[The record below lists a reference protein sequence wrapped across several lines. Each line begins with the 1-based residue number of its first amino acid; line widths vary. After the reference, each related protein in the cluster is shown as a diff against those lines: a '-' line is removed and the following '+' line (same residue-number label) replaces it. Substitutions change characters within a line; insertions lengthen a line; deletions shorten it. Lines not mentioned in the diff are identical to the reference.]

1 MRTTRSPAAVATL
14 VAIVIGGAAS
24 PALGAGDEQAPRP
37 AAPPTRAS
45 SPDFYFQPPV
55 GSLGVRGSW
64 VFARA
69 GSDIFRFFTNQ
80 LTLDKGDFSGPG
92 LAADLGFAI
101 TPRLDVVAGVD
112 YARSAASSEYRDLVD
127 NNRLAIEQRTELTT
141 VGLTGSLRYALV
153 PRVHPVG
160 RLAWVPRRVVPYV
173 GAGGG
178 LSWYK
183 LLQSGDFVDYV
194 DLSVFPDVF
203 LSKGW
208 TPTVHGFGGVDLQLH
223 RRLFATMEGRY
234 AWASTELDTDFVNF
248 EPIDLAGF
256 RMSAGISFA
265 F

>member
-1 MRTTRSPAAVATL
+1 
-14 VAIVIGGAAS
+14 
-24 PALGAGDEQAPRP
+24 
-37 AAPPTRAS
+37 
-45 SPDFYFQPPV
+45 
-55 GSLGVRGSW
+55 VRGSW

-69 GSDIFRFFTNQ
+69 GSDIFRFFTDQ

-92 LAADLGFAI
+92 LAADLGI
-101 TPRLDVVAGVD
+101 RDHSSPGRGGRRRLRPQLHG
-112 YARSAASSEYRDLVD
+112 SEYRDFVD
-127 NNRLAIEQRTELTT
+127 NNRLAIEQRTALTT
-141 VGLTGSLRYALV
+141 FGLTGSLRYALV

-178 LSWYK
+178 ASWYK
-183 LLQSGDFVDYV
+183 LIQSGDFVDYV

-208 TPTVHGFGGVDLQLH
+208 TPTVHGFGGVDLQFH
-223 RRLFATMEGRY
+223 RRLFATIEGRY
-234 AWASTELDTDFVNF
+234 SWASAELDTVFVDF